1 MSSGFF
7 SGPIP
12 PWGYV
17 AGALLGIGLVLIGAW
32 YGYGRGE
39 RAADAEEER
48 LLRAQAK
55 ARRTHPVHRQAV
67 DPEPYWSPE
76 LTHEWDEW
84 PEAQRQKDIAWLAH
98 EEQGFGLVDDRGQP
112 FRPPWADKTVL
123 NPTAVLT
130 PDQEC
135 AICHDTYVN
144 LREHLAA
151 NLKGCAGEEST
162 TAWTRRM
169 AADMDAFLKGLI
181 GGTDEQLRE
190 ITR

>member
-7 SGPIP
+7 SGPVP
-12 PWGYV
+12 PWGYLV
-17 AGALLGIGLVLIGAW
+17 GALLGIGLVLIGMW
-32 YGYGRGE
+32 GGYGRGFKH
-39 RAADAEEER
+39 AEEEQR
-48 LLRAQAK
+48 WAREQAK
-55 ARRTHPVHRQAV
+55 TRRTHPVYRQ
-67 DPEPYWSPE
+67 PPE
-76 LTHEWDEW
+76 LAHEWDEW

-98 EEQGFGLVDDRGQP
+98 EEQGLGLVDDRGQP

-181 GGTDEQLRE
+181 GETDEQLRE